1 LCRNKGDRIKDPMI
15 LKDKIFRMKINIEE
29 FEIPPNI
36 ENIKLKYVLKDD
48 ENLEDKGYTVIP

>member
-1 LCRNKGDRIKDPMI
+1 MI